1 MKLFVKIILGLVGI
15 IVVMA
20 VAAWVYF
27 GSGQETYPEGL
38 SYGAIAPTF
47 EGEDQYGNPVN
58 LANLTA
64 EGDVVLVFFR
74 GTWCPICNQHIAA
87 LQDSLKQIEEKG
99 AFVVAITP
107 EKPEFLGENDFKTS
121 VDIPVIYDEDLSI
134 MNRYNVTY
142 TMSLGSQ
149 RIFDVAG
156 VDFKEL
162 YGTPGKMPIPATYII
177 GSDGRIKYANVKDG
191 GLEVTYST
199 VKELLAV
206 L

>member
-1 MKLFVKIILGLVGI
+1 MKLFVKIILGLVGV

-27 GSGQETYPEGL
+27 GSGEEIYPEGL
-38 SYGAIAPTF
+38 SVGAVAPTF
-47 EGEDQYGNPVN
+47 EGEDQYGNLVN

-74 GTWCPICNQHIAA
+74 GTWCPTCNQHIAA
-87 LQDSLKQIEEKG
+87 LQDSLKQLEEKG

-121 VDIPVIYDEDLSI
+121 VDIPVVYDQRLSI
-134 MNRYNVTY
+134 MNTYNVTY

-156 VDFKEL
+156 VDFNEL
-162 YGTPGKMPIPATYII
+162 YGTSGKMPIPATYVI
-177 GSDGRIKYANVKDG
+177 GSNGKIKYASAKDG